1 MTAAFETALTIAPR
15 IVEVLSQSASR
26 DLSADYGLI
35 EDWRLPR
42 LVPELRPPRVY
53 DSERFLILPSGEI
66 TVRNYSPGRGICD
79 GSSLSPDTWLG
90 LRAAIGSLVH
100 DPWYMEMSK
109 MAAAWGWDESR
120 VRKLGDRVFASV
132 LLAEARRLKGWR
144 RFSGSLTAN
153 VYYRAVRAFGGLYHR
168 HAGRI
173 AKAAKLAAL
182 CAGLSLLSG
191 CGGCVQSA
199 FEEPGQYQT
208 PAYTNASPYAETDG
222 IETLEDA
229 LRVIRG
235 GEDSAK

>member
-109 MAAAWGWDESR
+109 TLLFIGSSMKCPSRSATMNVVISNAPTRTLAGWWLVPSSRLNAMIPKNQARAWMNRS
-120 VRKLGDRVFASV
+120 
-132 LLAEARRLKGWR
+132 
-144 RFSGSLTAN
+144 
-153 VYYRAVRAFGGLYHR
+153 
-168 HAGRI
+168 
-173 AKAAKLAAL
+173 
-182 CAGLSLLSG
+182 
-191 CGGCVQSA
+191 
-199 FEEPGQYQT
+199 
-208 PAYTNASPYAETDG
+208 
-222 IETLEDA
+222 
-229 LRVIRG
+229 
-235 GEDSAK
+235 